1 MFGGGIVWFYRKLA
15 GMNADPEHPGYRN
28 IIFRPEPVNEISY
41 ASYSNLTSYG
51 NCGISWKKENG
62 KFIMQIDV
70 PVGSTAAAYVPAKD
84 IKSVMESGKEIR
96 NTTGVTYLRMEN
108 GYAVFTTG
116 SGHYKFEALL

>member
-1 MFGGGIVWFYRKLA
+1 
-15 GMNADPEHPGYRN
+15 
-28 IIFRPEPVNEISY
+28 
-41 ASYSNLTSYG
+41 
-51 NCGISWKKENG
+51 
-62 KFIMQIDV
+62 MQIDV

-96 NTTGVTYLRMEN
+96 NTTGVTFLRMEN